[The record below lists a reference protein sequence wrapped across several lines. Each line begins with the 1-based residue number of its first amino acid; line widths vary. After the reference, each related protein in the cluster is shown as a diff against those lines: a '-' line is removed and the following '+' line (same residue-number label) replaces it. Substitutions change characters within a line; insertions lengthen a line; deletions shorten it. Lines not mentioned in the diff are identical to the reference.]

1 MYKGLVD
8 RWAPLG
14 ESLRFGR
21 VFNYYY
27 FFGFC
32 FCFFLIMLG
41 GGRFIKGRIS
51 HLFLCVCFWGRGY
64 SDGFCLKFAFC
75 DAIERALNANLIF

>member
-1 MYKGLVD
+1 MSHSDLVEY
-8 RWAPLG
+8 LIIIIF
-14 ESLRFGR
+14 S
-21 VFNYYY
+21 VFVSV
-27 FFGFC
+27 
-32 FCFFLIMLG
+32 FLIMLG

-64 SDGFCLKFAFC
+64 SDGFCQKFAFC